1 MTNAAMRESISF
13 KTYLA
18 IATGAQPPKS
28 KKQRKSD
35 SKSSLETPTRT
46 SPRLKR
52 STTVSPAKAKKKGK
66 AKADTR
72 KSLDV
77 LSEVALSEAAQLKL
91 ANEMSKKDLHGSQ
104 ASGSGT

>member
-1 MTNAAMRESISF
+1 MRESVSF

-18 IATGAQPPKS
+18 IAIGAQPPKS

-35 SKSSLETPTRT
+35 AMSSSETPTRT

-52 STTVSPAKAKKKGK
+52 SAIVSPAKAKKKGK
-66 AKADTR
+66 AKADTG

-77 LSEVALSEAAQLKL
+77 LSEVALSEAAQLNL
-91 ANEMSKKDLHGSQ
+91 AI
-104 ASGSGT
+104 